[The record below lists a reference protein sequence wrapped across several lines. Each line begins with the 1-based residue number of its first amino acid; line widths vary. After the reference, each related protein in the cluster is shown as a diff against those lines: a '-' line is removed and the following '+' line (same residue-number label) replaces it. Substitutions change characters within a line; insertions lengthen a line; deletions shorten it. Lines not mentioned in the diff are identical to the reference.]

1 MDGSNEN
8 SALQIHC
15 YLYRKYSQYI
25 FCKLSPISTVFS
37 GRSVELKWL
46 DIKYIFIYIMVL
58 DLSSFVS
65 NGHTGTFSIW

>member
-1 MDGSNEN
+1 MAQMKILPFKYIAIFREN
-8 SALQIHC
+8 TLNIF
-15 YLYRKYSQYI
+15 

-37 GRSVELKWL
+37 GRSVELKCL

-65 NGHTGTFSIW
+65 NGHTGTFSI